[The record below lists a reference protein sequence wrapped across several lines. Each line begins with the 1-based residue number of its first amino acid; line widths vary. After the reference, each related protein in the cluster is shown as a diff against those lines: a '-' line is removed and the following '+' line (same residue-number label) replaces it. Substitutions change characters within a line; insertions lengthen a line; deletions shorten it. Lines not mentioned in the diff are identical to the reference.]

1 MRDLLITVKHL
12 LLVEFNISNDGYG
25 MSDQPFQAEC
35 RDELCGILNEFFDND
50 KDDADLTYETK
61 MQQLIDRVLSYN
73 PPSASEIDPLTE
85 TMMGAKMNADVAS
98 CEDAANSSSDYAEPN
113 ALALEVSRL
122 GGTRR
127 RYNK

>member
-12 LLVEFNISNDGYG
+12 LLVEFNINNDGYG

-35 RDELCGILNEFFDND
+35 RDELRGILNEFLDND

-73 PPSASEIDPLTE
+73 SPSASEIE
-85 TMMGAKMNADVAS
+85 Q
-98 CEDAANSSSDYAEPN
+98 
-113 ALALEVSRL
+113 
-122 GGTRR
+122 
-127 RYNK
+127 